1 MQKRSEETR
10 SRILDAAIDLFAHEG
25 YDASGVAQI
34 CQAAG
39 VSKGAFYHHFP
50 SKQSLFLAILEDWLT
65 GIDAQLFSSAI
76 LSGDVPA
83 SIQDM
88 AETLGFVLNEAS
100 GRLPIFMEFM
110 VQASRDKAVWDSA
123 IQPYRRYQDRFAD
136 LIASGQES
144 GSIRENVDPRIAARV
159 LVSLA
164 VGILL
169 QAVVDPESANWDRV
183 TREGISM
190 ITQSMKRSS

>member
-1 MQKRSEETR
+1 MQQRSKDTR
-10 SRILDAAIDLFAHEG
+10 NHIIESAVALFCDAG
-25 YDASGVAQI
+25 YEAASVADI
-34 CQAAG
+34 CIRAG

-50 SKQSLFLAILEDWLT
+50 SKQSLFLAILDDWLT
-65 GIDAQLFSSAI
+65 GIDDQLFSSATP
-76 LSGDVPA
+76 SGDVPA

-110 VQASRDKAVWDSA
+110 VQASRDHAVWDAA
-123 IQPYRRYQDRFAD
+123 IQPYRRYQDRFAG

-144 GSIRENVDPRIAARV
+144 GSINENVDPRIAARV

-169 QAVVDPESANWDRV
+169 QAVVDPESADWDKV
-183 TREGISM
+183 TSEGISM